1 MRTLLLASAGI
12 ITAISG
18 GAQAQRAP
26 GASYPPP
33 GANVPAPLPP
43 ANRPTASHRP
53 APLPA
58 AQPSAA
64 RWGSMVD
71 GRWWGGANAPGGWN
85 AYRRPVRGV
94 ALPPYWVSPR
104 FTVSDW
110 NSYGLGEP
118 ARGRRWARYYDDA
131 VLIDDRG
138 TVYDTVGDIDWTGA
152 RRRDEF
158 VRDDRRY
165 AERAPARRDDA
176 WRGDRRGGDGL
187 TGAAIGAVAGGV
199 AGNVIAGRGNRLGG
213 TLIGAGVGAAGGYAI
228 DRSRSRGR
236 RAEPGYDYPVAPDY
250 GDDYGSDYDPYYD
263 DGYAPP
269 PPPPVAPAV
278 TTVQGGAPWV
288 SPDGR
293 TTVTTT
299 TAGGYPAGGYYY
311 PGTTTTTVVVQSA
324 PVVTTTTTEVYEDR
338 VRYTPRTVVRRKT
351 KLLRR

>member
-1 MRTLLLASAGI
+1 MRTLLLAGAGI

-33 GANVPAPLPP
+33 GANVSAPQPPAALPP
-43 ANRPTASHRP
+43 ANRPNASHRP

-58 AQPSAA
+58 AARPTGA

-94 ALPPYWVSPR
+94 ALPPYWASPR
-104 FTVSDW
+104 FTVNDW
-110 NSYGLGEP
+110 RDYGLDTPG
-118 ARGRRWARYYDDA
+118 RGRRWARYYDDA
-131 VLIDDRG
+131 VLIDHRG
-138 TVYDTVGDIDWTGA
+138 TVYDMVGDVDWMGE
-152 RRRDEF
+152 RRRDQF
-158 VRDDRRY
+158 ARDDRR
-165 AERAPARRDDA
+165 D
-176 WRGDRRGGDGL
+176 GDGL

-228 DRSRSRGR
+228 DRSRSRSRGR

-250 GDDYGSDYDPYYD
+250 GPDYADDYGPGYDPYYD
-263 DGYAPP
+263 DGDPP

-338 VRYTPRTVVRRKT
+338 VRYTPRKVVRRKT